1 MGKLFVISGSSG
13 VGKGTVI
20 KRLLEKNP
28 DFELSISCTTRNK
41 REGEIDGVHYHFMS
55 KQNFMSAVENGDF
68 LEWAEFS
75 GNYYGTNRKFV
86 EQALNENKKIILEIE
101 TQGAMQV
108 KEKFENAVL
117 IFILPPSLDEL
128 EKRLR
133 GRGTESEEAI
143 QKRLNTVKSEMIN
156 SKKFDY
162 TVVNDVVEDTVLK
175 IEDIITNE
183 QITAN

>member
-86 EQALNENKKIILEIE
+86 EQALNENKK
-101 TQGAMQV
+101 
-108 KEKFENAVL
+108 NY
-117 IFILPPSLDEL
+117 S
-128 EKRLR
+128 
-133 GRGTESEEAI
+133 
-143 QKRLNTVKSEMIN
+143 
-156 SKKFDY
+156 
-162 TVVNDVVEDTVLK
+162 
-175 IEDIITNE
+175 
-183 QITAN
+183 